1 MVLGSITTLPALSLT
16 STHTLVVSLAVSPPA
31 YTKVDAKARA
41 STAIICFML
50 VPYSNGCGAGIGA
63 GLPPNPTVT
72 EIGC

>member
-1 MVLGSITTLPALSLT
+1 LVLGSITTLPALSLT
-16 STHTLVVSLAVSPPA
+16 STHTLVFSPSA
-31 YTKVDAKARA
+31 YTKVDAKARV

-50 VPYSNGCGAGIGA
+50 IPYSNGCGAGIGA